1 MKLSTTTQVETH
13 NVYDCI
19 PNYTED
25 EKKMMGDIH
34 TYNFDTIIDC
44 SMNNPN
50 PKILFSTS
58 YDHNEDYR
66 SMFALTENQIRSL
79 ITLLQDSL
87 DTLDAKREEEAS
99 LEASV
104 EIFGDKL
111 CHSVKE
117 NKFNDYKVVIEEL
130 SENDKKLQTLH
141 GDTFFISLRN
151 NDNKSSAVFDTI
163 LMLAINIDKEILL
176 AINTNKARTTNNRI
190 DKVKE
195 TIIHVVKTKLIG
207 YLMFK
212 GLGYNGI
219 HMDSKNPEFNELC
232 KSIYDKIPFEFI
244 FDDSDK
250 GKIKTLIKQNEEDS
264 KKIMKD
270 LDNIMKGPKDLGPTL
285 IPLNKPKPIKAMTQ
299 EEAKKISEN
308 FMKEYKNKK

>member
-13 NVYDCI
+13 KVYDCI

-25 EKKMMGDIH
+25 EKKMMGDIP
-34 TYNFDTIIDC
+34 TYNFDTMVDYTV
-44 SMNNPN
+44 NNPN

-79 ITLLQDSL
+79 INLLQESL
-87 DTLDAKREEEAS
+87 DTLDAKREEQAS
-99 LEASV
+99 LEASI
-104 EIFGDKL
+104 EIFGDRL
-111 CHSVKE
+111 YHAAKE

-130 SENDKKLQTLH
+130 SENNKNLQTLH
-141 GDTFFISLRN
+141 GETFFVTLRTKEN
-151 NDNKSSAVFDTI
+151 NVLGDNKHV
-163 LMLAINIDKEILL
+163 LMLAIDIDKEILL
-176 AINTNKARTTNNRI
+176 AINTNKARITNNRI
-190 DKVKE
+190 VRVKE
-195 TIIHVVKTKLIG
+195 TLIHVVKTKLIG

-232 KSIYDKIPFEFI
+232 KTIYDKILFEFV
-244 FDDSDK
+244 FDDSDS
-250 GKIKTLIKQNEEDS
+250 GKIKTLIKQNEAES

-270 LDNIMKGPKDLGPTL
+270 LDSIMKGPKDLGPTL

-308 FMKEYKNKK
+308 FMKEYKNNK